1 MGRHYTPEQKTQFSG
16 GFIASA
22 IAILL
27 AIIAVLAWLFLGNGS
42 EDTGSN
48 ADSAEGESCIEGN
61 LQLPV
66 ASGDATLT
74 QSLLASWNATKP
86 VVRDH
91 CVQAVIAE
99 DIAKAAVYIDA
110 DSPRLA
116 QAVAAAGRTAAAS
129 GEHPKVAGQA
139 AGIYDKHAATDADV
153 DLKLPA
159 DAVTYPGDS
168 AASAVVASALA
179 DGPESGAELLLRDE
193 NKSLADADGPVAAVQ
208 AISAQDAGS
217 FHALEGAYVEY
228 AAVVLNRSDEIDE
241 EQARAAQAFAD
252 DLAAQYH
259 GFEANPEVEG
269 QVEAETDAKRLD
281 ASPVWE
287 AYLARTAL
295 DFGNTGSKHQSN
307 NDAAAQDHNKND
319 AKHANDAADAL
330 TATDTLFLLDTSD
343 AMSSGFP
350 GIAGPSR
357 FQASADAIAT
367 LAPELSA
374 HGHSVALWNYS
385 SPLNPGVTQGFRQN
399 IDFSDGAE
407 TARSVQLLG
416 TGGVPQTNEALLA
429 AAHAVRDHSGIAQ
442 SESQPSR
449 IVLITSGTADGYP
462 DFPAKF
468 REALGAKAELSV
480 VHVGDGETDPALRE
494 VAGHIQTVK
503 NAAELEE
510 KLRRVVGL

>member
-16 GFIASA
+16 GFIAST

-159 DAVTYPGDS
+159 NAVTYPGDS

-217 FHALEGAYVEY
+217 FRALEGAYVEY
-228 AAVVLNRSDEIDE
+228 AAVVLNQSDEIDE

-307 NDAAAQDHNKND
+307 DD
-319 AKHANDAADAL
+319 ADAL

-385 SPLNPGVTQGFRQN
+385 SPLNPGVTQGFRRN

-494 VAGHIQTVK
+494 VASHIQTVK

>member
-16 GFIASA
+16 GFIAST

-61 LQLPV
+61 IQLPV

-91 CVQAVIAE
+91 CVQAVVAE

-159 DAVTYPGDS
+159 DSVTYPGDS

-217 FHALEGAYVEY
+217 FRALEGAYVEY
-228 AAVVLNRSDEIDE
+228 AAVVLNQSDEIDE

-307 NDAAAQDHNKND
+307 DD
-319 AKHANDAADAL
+319 ADAL

-357 FQASADAIAT
+357 FQASADAITT

-385 SPLNPGVTQGFRQN
+385 SPLNPGVTQGFRRN
-399 IDFSDGAE
+399 IDFSDGVE

-494 VAGHIQTVK
+494 VASHIQTVK

>member
-16 GFIASA
+16 GFIAST

-61 LQLPV
+61 IQLPV

-91 CVQAVIAE
+91 CVQAVVAE

-159 DAVTYPGDS
+159 NAVTYPGDS

-217 FHALEGAYVEY
+217 FRALEGAYVEY
-228 AAVVLNRSDEIDE
+228 AAVVLNQSDEIDE

-307 NDAAAQDHNKND
+307 DD
-319 AKHANDAADAL
+319 ADAL

-385 SPLNPGVTQGFRQN
+385 SPLNPGVTQGFRRN

-468 REALGAKAELSV
+468 WEALGAKAELSV

-494 VAGHIQTVK
+494 VASHIQTVK

>member
-16 GFIASA
+16 GFIAST

-61 LQLPV
+61 IQLPV

-91 CVQAVIAE
+91 CVQAVVAE

-159 DAVTYPGDS
+159 DSVTYPGDS

-217 FHALEGAYVEY
+217 FRALEGAYVEY
-228 AAVVLNRSDEIDE
+228 AAVVLNQSDEIDE

-269 QVEAETDAKRLD
+269 QVEADTDAKRLD

-307 NDAAAQDHNKND
+307 DD
-319 AKHANDAADAL
+319 ADAL

-385 SPLNPGVTQGFRQN
+385 SPLNPGVTQGFRRN

-449 IVLITSGTADGYP
+449 IVLITSGTADGSP

-468 REALGAKAELSV
+468 REALGAKAKLSV

-494 VAGHIQTVK
+494 VASHIQTVK

>member
-16 GFIASA
+16 GFIAST

-61 LQLPV
+61 IQLPV

-91 CVQAVIAE
+91 CVQAVVAE

-159 DAVTYPGDS
+159 DSVTYPGDS

-217 FHALEGAYVEY
+217 FRALEGAYVEY
-228 AAVVLNRSDEIDE
+228 AAVVLNQSDEIDE

-295 DFGNTGSKHQSN
+295 DFGNTGSKHQS
-307 NDAAAQDHNKND
+307 
-319 AKHANDAADAL
+319 NDAADAL

-385 SPLNPGVTQGFRQN
+385 SPLNPGVTQGFRRN

-429 AAHAVRDHSGIAQ
+429 AAHAVRDRSGIAQ

-449 IVLITSGTADGYP
+449 IVLITSGTADGSS

-494 VAGHIQTVK
+494 VASHIQTVK

>member
-16 GFIASA
+16 GFIAST

-61 LQLPV
+61 IQLPV

-91 CVQAVIAE
+91 CVQAVVAE

-159 DAVTYPGDS
+159 DSVTYPGDS

-217 FHALEGAYVEY
+217 FRALEGAYVEY
-228 AAVVLNRSDEIDE
+228 AAVVLNQSDEIDE

-307 NDAAAQDHNKND
+307 DD
-319 AKHANDAADAL
+319 ADAL

-385 SPLNPGVTQGFRQN
+385 SPLNPGVTQGFRRN
-399 IDFSDGAE
+399 IDFSGGVE

-494 VAGHIQTVK
+494 VASHIQTVK

>member
-16 GFIASA
+16 GFIAST

-61 LQLPV
+61 IQLPV

-91 CVQAVIAE
+91 CVQAVVAE

-159 DAVTYPGDS
+159 DSVTYPGDS

-217 FHALEGAYVEY
+217 FRALEGAYVEY
-228 AAVVLNRSDEIDE
+228 AAVVLNQSDEIDE

-307 NDAAAQDHNKND
+307 DD
-319 AKHANDAADAL
+319 ADAL

-385 SPLNPGVTQGFRQN
+385 SPLNPGVTQGFRRN
-399 IDFSDGAE
+399 IDFSDGVE

-462 DFPAKF
+462 DFPAKL

-494 VAGHIQTVK
+494 VASHIQTVK

>member
-16 GFIASA
+16 GFIAST

-61 LQLPV
+61 IQLPV

-91 CVQAVIAE
+91 CVQAVVAE

-116 QAVAAAGRTAAAS
+116 QVVAGRTAAAS

-159 DAVTYPGDS
+159 NAVTYPGDS

-217 FHALEGAYVEY
+217 FRALEGAYVEY
-228 AAVVLNRSDEIDE
+228 AAVVLNQSDEIDE

-295 DFGNTGSKHQSN
+295 DFGNTGSKHRSN
-307 NDAAAQDHNKND
+307 DD
-319 AKHANDAADAL
+319 ADAL

-385 SPLNPGVTQGFRQN
+385 SPLNPGVTQGFRRN
-399 IDFSDGAE
+399 IDFSDGVE

-494 VAGHIQTVK
+494 VASHIQTVK

>member
-16 GFIASA
+16 GFIAST

-61 LQLPV
+61 IQLPV

-91 CVQAVIAE
+91 CVQAVVAE

-159 DAVTYPGDS
+159 DSVTYPGDS

-217 FHALEGAYVEY
+217 FRAVEGAYVEY
-228 AAVVLNRSDEIDE
+228 AAVVLNQSDEIDE

-295 DFGNTGSKHQSN
+295 DFGNAGSKHQSN
-307 NDAAAQDHNKND
+307 DD
-319 AKHANDAADAL
+319 ADAL

-385 SPLNPGVTQGFRQN
+385 SPLNPGVTQGFRRN
-399 IDFSDGAE
+399 IDFSDGVE

-494 VAGHIQTVK
+494 VASHIQTVK

>member
-16 GFIASA
+16 GFIAST

-61 LQLPV
+61 IQLPV

-91 CVQAVIAE
+91 CVQAVVAE

-159 DAVTYPGDS
+159 DSVTYPGDS

-217 FHALEGAYVEY
+217 FRALEGAYVEY
-228 AAVVLNRSDEIDE
+228 AAVVLNQSDEIDE

-259 GFEANPEVEG
+259 GFEANPEVEA

-307 NDAAAQDHNKND
+307 DD
-319 AKHANDAADAL
+319 ADAL

-385 SPLNPGVTQGFRQN
+385 SPLNPGVTQGFRRN

-494 VAGHIQTVK
+494 VASHIQTVK

>member
-16 GFIASA
+16 GFIAST

-61 LQLPV
+61 IQLPV

-91 CVQAVIAE
+91 CVQAVVAE

-159 DAVTYPGDS
+159 NAVTYPGDS

-217 FHALEGAYVEY
+217 FRALEGAYVEY
-228 AAVVLNRSDEIDE
+228 AAVVLNQSDEIDE

-307 NDAAAQDHNKND
+307 DD
-319 AKHANDAADAL
+319 ADAL

-385 SPLNPGVTQGFRQN
+385 SPLNPGVTQGFRRN

-468 REALGAKAELSV
+468 WEALGAKAELSV

-494 VAGHIQTVK
+494 VASHIQTVK
-503 NAAELEE
+503 NTAELEE

>member
-16 GFIASA
+16 GFIAST

-61 LQLPV
+61 IQLPV

-91 CVQAVIAE
+91 CVQAVVAE

-159 DAVTYPGDS
+159 DSVTYPGDS

-217 FHALEGAYVEY
+217 FRALEGAYVEY
-228 AAVVLNRSDEIDE
+228 AAVVLNQSDEIDE

-307 NDAAAQDHNKND
+307 DD
-319 AKHANDAADAL
+319 ADAL

-385 SPLNPGVTQGFRQN
+385 SPLNPGVTQGFRRN
-399 IDFSDGAE
+399 IDFSDGVE

-494 VAGHIQTVK
+494 VVSHIQTVK

>member
-16 GFIASA
+16 GFIAST

-61 LQLPV
+61 IQLPV

-91 CVQAVIAE
+91 CVQAVVAE

-159 DAVTYPGDS
+159 DSVTYPGDS

-217 FHALEGAYVEY
+217 FRALEGAYVEY
-228 AAVVLNRSDEIDE
+228 AAVVLNQSDEIDE

-269 QVEAETDAKRLD
+269 QVEADTDAKRLD

-307 NDAAAQDHNKND
+307 DD
-319 AKHANDAADAL
+319 ADAL

-385 SPLNPGVTQGFRQN
+385 SPLNPGVTQGFRRN
-399 IDFSDGAE
+399 IDFSDGVE

-449 IVLITSGTADGYP
+449 IVLITSGTADGSP

-468 REALGAKAELSV
+468 REALGAKAKLSV

-494 VAGHIQTVK
+494 VASHIQTVK

>member
-16 GFIASA
+16 GFIAST

-61 LQLPV
+61 IQLPV

-91 CVQAVIAE
+91 CVQAVVAE

-159 DAVTYPGDS
+159 DSVTYPGDS

-217 FHALEGAYVEY
+217 FRALEGAYVEY
-228 AAVVLNRSDEIDE
+228 AAVVLNQSDEIDE

-259 GFEANPEVEG
+259 GFEANPEVEV

-307 NDAAAQDHNKND
+307 DD
-319 AKHANDAADAL
+319 ADAL

-385 SPLNPGVTQGFRQN
+385 SPLNPGVTQGFRRN
-399 IDFSDGAE
+399 IDFSDGVE

-494 VAGHIQTVK
+494 VASHIQTVK

>member
-16 GFIASA
+16 GFIAST

-61 LQLPV
+61 IRLPV

-91 CVQAVIAE
+91 CVQAVVAE

-159 DAVTYPGDS
+159 DSVTYPGDS

-217 FHALEGAYVEY
+217 FRALEGAYVEY
-228 AAVVLNRSDEIDE
+228 AAVVLNQSDEIDE

-307 NDAAAQDHNKND
+307 DD
-319 AKHANDAADAL
+319 ADAL

-385 SPLNPGVTQGFRQN
+385 SPLNPGVTQGFRRN
-399 IDFSDGAE
+399 IDFSDGVE

-494 VAGHIQTVK
+494 VASHIQTVK

>member
-16 GFIASA
+16 GFIAST

-61 LQLPV
+61 IQLPV

-91 CVQAVIAE
+91 CVQAVVVE
-99 DIAKAAVYIDA
+99 DIAKAAVYINA

-159 DAVTYPGDS
+159 NAVTYPGDS

-217 FHALEGAYVEY
+217 FRAVEGAYVEY
-228 AAVVLNRSDEIDE
+228 AAVVLNQSDEIDE

-295 DFGNTGSKHQSN
+295 DFGNAGSKHQSN
-307 NDAAAQDHNKND
+307 DD
-319 AKHANDAADAL
+319 ADAL

-385 SPLNPGVTQGFRQN
+385 SPLNPGVTQGFRRN
-399 IDFSDGAE
+399 IDFSDGVE

-494 VAGHIQTVK
+494 VASHIQTVK